1 MNNTHS
7 IIDCV
12 LEVVTMSNMLWVDD
26 LRNPEEFVKG
36 EWVWVKTSA
45 DAIKE
50 LQKNKYEVVS
60 LDNDLGE
67 EMEGKDIFNWIEQ
80 RLYWKDIEL
89 TKLKRIYVHSSNVGA
104 VRYIMNA
111 RNIMRDKYKIEINI
125 INSDIL
131 N

>member
-1 MNNTHS
+1 
-7 IIDCV
+7 
-12 LEVVTMSNMLWVDD
+12 MSNMLWVDD

-36 EWVWVKTSA
+36 DWHWVKNSA
-45 DAIKE
+45 DAFKA
-50 LQKNKYEVVS
+50 LQTNNYEIVS

-67 EMEGKDIFNWIEQ
+67 ETEGKDIFNWIEQ

-89 TKLKRIYVHSSNVGA
+89 SKLKKIYVHSSNVAA
-104 VRYIMNA
+104 VRQIMGA
-111 RNIMRDKYKIEINI
+111 KAVMRSKYNIEINI

>member
-1 MNNTHS
+1 
-7 IIDCV
+7 
-12 LEVVTMSNMLWVDD
+12 MSNMLWVDD

-36 EWVWVKTSA
+36 DWHWVKNSA
-45 DAIKE
+45 DAFNALKT
-50 LQKNKYEVVS
+50 NNYEIVS

-67 EMEGKDIFNWIEQ
+67 ETEGKDIFNWIEQ

-89 TKLKRIYVHSSNVGA
+89 SKLKKIYVHSSNVAA
-104 VRYIMNA
+104 VRQIMGA
-111 RNIMRDKYKIEINI
+111 KAVMQSKYNIEINI